1 MFESIQPW
9 IGMAT
14 IVLVIALLVYCVILH
29 IRLGSLKKKY
39 DFFMQG
45 DNGASLERKLSVE
58 VSEIRDAAKGLES
71 LLTEQAAIRNTQSN
85 TIQKIGFIKYN
96 AFENIGNDLSF
107 ALTLLDGN
115 NNGICISSIYGR
127 NESRIFSKPIV
138 KGKSLVSLSQEE
150 LESLNEALGERT
162 NEEALTSAIISK

>member
-39 DFFMQG
+39 DYFMQG
-45 DNGASLERKLSVE
+45 ENGASLERKLSVE
-58 VSEIRDAAKGLES
+58 VSEIRDAAKGLETMM
-71 LLTEQAAIRNTQSN
+71 TEQAAIRNIQSN

-162 NEEALTSAIISK
+162 NEEALTSTIVSK

>member
-9 IGMAT
+9 IGMVT
-14 IVLVIALLVYCVILH
+14 IDLVIAVLVYCVILH

-71 LLTEQAAIRNTQSN
+71 LLSEQVAIRNIQSN
-85 TIQKIGFIKYN
+85 TLQKIGFIKYN
-96 AFENIGNDLSF
+96 RSEE
-107 ALTLLDGN
+107 
-115 NNGICISSIYGR
+115 R
-127 NESRIFSKPIV
+127 RV
-138 KGKSLVSLSQEE
+138 GKE
-150 LESLNEALGERT
+150 
-162 NEEALTSAIISK
+162 

>member
-58 VSEIRDAAKGLES
+58 VSEIRDAAKGLETMM
-71 LLTEQAAIRNTQSN
+71 TEQAAIRNIQSN
-85 TIQKIGFIKYN
+85 TIQKLALLNIMPLKISVMICPLRLHCLTATIT
-96 AFENIGNDLSF
+96 AFVSPVFTVVMNPVF
-107 ALTLLDGN
+107 
-115 NNGICISSIYGR
+115 
-127 NESRIFSKPIV
+127 
-138 KGKSLVSLSQEE
+138 LVNPL
-150 LESLNEALGERT
+150 
-162 NEEALTSAIISK
+162 